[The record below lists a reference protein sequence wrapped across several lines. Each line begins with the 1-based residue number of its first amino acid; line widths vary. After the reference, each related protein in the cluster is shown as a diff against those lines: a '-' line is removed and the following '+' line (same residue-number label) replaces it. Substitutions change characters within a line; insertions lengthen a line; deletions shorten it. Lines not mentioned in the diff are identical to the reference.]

1 MTILKFLQ
9 GKWNTLNWM
18 KNYFYCSFELTK
30 FDKFILV
37 VFGIIVPT
45 GDNSSDIFTSYNF
58 FAGTYTS
65 AGTTYYGAH
74 PVTGKYGYHSIKP
87 EPQTTYGLMTLLP
100 ILISFILTAIHWY
113 QTEKKSKTLLLTL
126 PLLLL
131 QIWPQYRAGRI
142 LWLYMK
148 SNRKWRKEKEH
159 MDMQLASLGEFVLSP
174 KITVISFMTNSV
186 CKWICFNRPL
196 KHYFHVMHLSN
207 IPYDQLSI
215 FE

>member
-1 MTILKFLQ
+1 
-9 GKWNTLNWM
+9 M
-18 KNYFYCSFELTK
+18 KNYIYCSFELTK

-45 GDNSSDIFTSYNF
+45 GDNYSDILTSYRF
-58 FAGTYTS
+58 FTGTYSPAGTHYADDSYAGDEYPPIIPNGTNYIDDDYDYYTDDE
-65 AGTTYYGAH
+65 YL
-74 PVTGKYGYHSIKP
+74 PIVPKV
-87 EPQTTYGLMTLLP
+87 QTTYGLMTLLP
-100 ILISFILTAIHWY
+100 ILISFTLTAIHWY
-113 QTEKKSKTLLLTL
+113 QTEKKSKTLTLTL

-174 KITVISFMTNSV
+174 KITVIPFLTNSV
-186 CKWICFNRPL
+186 CK
-196 KHYFHVMHLSN
+196 
-207 IPYDQLSI
+207 
-215 FE
+215 

>member
-1 MTILKFLQ
+1 MESNDKRSYCSRKYSIVDGNF
-9 GKWNTLNWM
+9 
-18 KNYFYCSFELTK
+18 FCSFELTK

-37 VFGIIVPT
+37 MFGIVVPT
-45 GDNSSDIFTSYNF
+45 GDNYSDIFTSYTF
-58 FAGTYTS
+58 FTGTYTP
-65 AGTTYYGAH
+65 AGTHYANYSTSDYVPIVA
-74 PVTGKYGYHSIKP
+74 K
-87 EPQTTYGLMTLLP
+87 EQTIYGLMTLLP
-100 ILISFILTAIHWY
+100 ILISFTLSAIHWY
-113 QTEKKSKTLLLTL
+113 QTEKKSKRLLLTL

-159 MDMQLASLGEFVLSP
+159 MDVQLASLGEFVLTP
-174 KITVISFMTNSV
+174 KITVTSFLTNSV